1 LGARTGAGSNA
12 GFFSLASDDGL
23 GLAAAH
29 VGTRLVYIP

>member
-1 LGARTGAGSNA
+1 LGASAGSGSSA

-23 GLAAAH
+23 GAALAT